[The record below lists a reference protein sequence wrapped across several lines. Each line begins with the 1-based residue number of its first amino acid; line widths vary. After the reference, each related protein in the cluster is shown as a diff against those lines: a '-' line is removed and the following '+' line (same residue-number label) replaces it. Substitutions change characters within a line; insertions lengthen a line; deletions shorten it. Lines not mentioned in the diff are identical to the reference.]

1 MIGCHHI
8 THHVLLLPSRYMMV
22 RRGIISKW
30 PKISSWCGCCNSAR
44 FILRI
49 ATLIHLKQ
57 HIPPESG
64 YGSTCFCP
72 PKCMVWDLTWPYFF
86 HKFSFISHGCS
97 RCSSKSSRDHDFVLK
112 RLRMV
117 TTGDLPWLVSTTCG
131 LRCCS
136 SFIIPD
142 MLNVHSLRTG
152 NSSSLIGK
160 STIRCNVQ

>member
-1 MIGCHHI
+1 MFYFYLHAIWWLGGESF
-8 THHVLLLPSRYMMV
+8 PSG
-22 RRGIISKW
+22 RRFLVDVVAVIQPGLYLGLQLWSIS
-30 PKISSWCGCCNSAR
+30 NR
-44 FILRI
+44 
-49 ATLIHLKQ
+49 TYHLKAAMGQ
-57 HIPPESG
+57 HVFVLQM
-64 YGSTCFCP
+64 YGLRLDMTI
-72 PKCMVWDLTWPYFF
+72 FF

-152 NSSSLIGK
+152 NSSSSIGK
-160 STIRCNVQ
+160 SAIRCNVQ